1 MRIFLIF
8 SFFLFLNFMLLLM
21 PKLMP
26 NVITFDKILFWVFCV
41 NGLWFLTLVLPDRA
55 SYIFKS
61 NNRGAMIT
69 RAIYKQMQQVKQNYT
84 GSELA
89 ADKKKLELAKKY

>member
-26 NVITFDKILFWVFCV
+26 NVISTDKILFWVFWV
-41 NGLWFLTLVLPDRA
+41 NGLWLLTLILPDKA

-61 NNRGAMIT
+61 TNRGTMMSQ
-69 RAIYKQMQQVKQNYT
+69 AILKQMQKVKQNYT
-84 GSELA
+84 ASDLA
-89 ADKKKLELAKKY
+89 ADKKT

>member
-1 MRIFLIF
+1 MRIFLTI

-26 NVITFDKILFWVFCV
+26 NVISVDKILFWVFWV
-41 NGLWFLTLVLPDRA
+41 NGLGLLTLVLPDRA

-61 NNRGAMIT
+61 TGRGAMIT
-69 RAIYKQMQQVKQNYT
+69 QAIFKQMQQVKQNYT
-84 GSELA
+84 GSDLE
-89 ADKKKLELAKKY
+89 ADKKKLALAKKY

>member
-8 SFFLFLNFMLLLM
+8 SFFLLLNFMLLLM

-26 NVITFDKILFWVFCV
+26 NVISLDKMLFWVFWV
-41 NGLWFLTLVLPDRA
+41 NGLWILTLILPDRA

-61 NNRGAMIT
+61 NSRGAMIS

-84 GSELA
+84 NSQLA
-89 ADKKKLELAKKY
+89 ADKKKLETAKKY